1 MKHAEFREQLYDQFA
16 RIGKSV
22 CHGRRI
28 ELLELLNQGEHT
40 VENLAREAGLS
51 VANTSRHLRQ
61 MRQSGLVNSRKSGQH
76 VHYSLADPAMTE
88 VVRLLREIAERRL
101 TEVRKLV
108 RNYLEESGN
117 DTTLDSE
124 TLLKAQTE
132 GKVTVLDV
140 RPTSEYLSGHIS
152 GAISVPLDRLLAGS
166 DELPREKP
174 VVVYC
179 RGPYGILAREA
190 INHLAEEGIQA
201 TRLADGLPE
210 WRHAGH
216 PVTEAN
222 A

>member
-1 MKHAEFREQLYDQFA
+1 MNHSEFREQLYDQFA
-16 RIGKSV
+16 RIGKTV

-61 MRQSGLVNSRKSGQH
+61 MRQAGLVNSRKSGQH

-101 TEVRKLV
+101 IEVRKLM
-108 RNYLEESGN
+108 RGYLGE
-117 DTTLDSE
+117 DAADAPLDSDD
-124 TLLKAQTE
+124 LLQAQLE

-140 RPTSEYLSGHIS
+140 RPSSEYSSGHIS
-152 GAISVPLDRLLAGS
+152 GAISMPLESINVDIAS
-166 DELPREKP
+166 VPREHP

-179 RGPYGILAREA
+179 RGPYGILAQAA
-190 INHLAEEGIQA
+190 IDRLAGEGIKA

-216 PVTEAN
+216 PVTQTN

>member
-40 VENLAREAGLS
+40 VENLARESGLS

-61 MRQSGLVNSRKSGQH
+61 MRQSGLVNSRKAGQH

-101 TEVRKLV
+101 TEVRKLM
-108 RNYLEESGN
+108 RNYLQESGS
-117 DTTLDSE
+117 DTPLDSE
-124 TLLKAQTE
+124 TLLKAQIE

-152 GAISVPLDRLLAGS
+152 GAISLPLDKLLTTT

-201 TRLADGLPE
+201 TRLADGLSE

-216 PVTEAN
+216 PVTEAS

>member
-1 MKHAEFREQLYDQFA
+1 MNHAEFREQLYDQFA

-61 MRQSGLVNSRKSGQH
+61 MRQSGLVEARKSGQH
-76 VHYSLADPAMTE
+76 VHYRIGDPAMTE

-101 TEVRKLV
+101 IEVRRLM
-108 RNYLEESGN
+108 RGYLGDLPGDMALPSSDLIEAQQTGEV
-117 DTTLDSE
+117 TL
-124 TLLKAQTE
+124 
-132 GKVTVLDV
+132 LDV
-140 RPTSEYLSGHIS
+140 RPETEYDCGHIP
-152 GAISVPLDRLLAGS
+152 GAINAPLDELDSQLAS
-166 DELPREKP
+166 FPRDQQI
-174 VVVYC
+174 VVYC

-190 INHLAEEGIQA
+190 VTRLEHEGFHA

-216 PVTEAN
+216 PVA
-222 A
+222 

>member
-1 MKHAEFREQLYDQFA
+1 MNHAEFRQQLYDQFA

-40 VENLAREAGLS
+40 VENLARESGLS

-101 TEVRKLV
+101 TEVRKLM
-108 RNYLEESGN
+108 RNYLGEAGA
-117 DTTLDSE
+117 DTPMGSE
-124 TLLKAQTE
+124 DLLQAQLE

-140 RPTSEYLSGHIS
+140 RPSSEYISGHIP
-152 GAISVPLDRLLAGS
+152 GAISVPLETIEGAAAG
-166 DELPREKP
+166 LPRDQP

-179 RGPYGILAREA
+179 RGPYGILARAA
-190 INHLAEEGIQA
+190 IDRLADEGIEA
-201 TRLADGLPE
+201 NRLADGLPE

-216 PVTEAN
+216 PVTEAS